1 MRDRKGRPIWLLE
14 ALGGQETILYVSNGD
29 PPPCRCRV
37 LTIGHDLIDENG
49 FFEQRF
55 DASPGSAYLVRPDQ
69 HLVARWRH
77 PDSPM
82 IERATRRLHGFDGG
96 AP

>member
-1 MRDRKGRPIWLLE
+1 MLDRKGQPIWLLE

-29 PPPCRCRV
+29 SPPCSCRV
-37 LTIGHDLIDENG
+37 LTIGHDLIDGNG

-69 HLVARWRH
+69 HLAARWRH

-82 IERATRRLHGFDGG
+82 IERATRRLRGFDGG